1 MKTIKVTCYFIGNT
15 ICHGYITVNDDEYQD
30 TIETLKEDIPK
41 ILRHP
46 QTNEYSIYRFGDLF
60 VTCDNLV
67 ACKID

>member
-15 ICHGYITVNDDEYQD
+15 ICHSYIAVNDDEYQD
-30 TIETLKEDIPK
+30 TIEALREDIPK